1 MPVIKP
7 VSDLRNYGKVLDK
20 VSPGSPVYLT
30 RNGEGIYSI
39 HSIEDDDKYEKA
51 NAMVELLSELNKGIR
66 SGEDEDLLTDDEVSE
81 HFRIRREKYLKE
93 HAIEQ

>member
-1 MPVIKP
+1 
-7 VSDLRNYGKVLDK
+7 
-20 VSPGSPVYLT
+20 
-30 RNGEGIYSI
+30 
-39 HSIEDDDKYEKA
+39 
-51 NAMVELLSELNKGIR
+51 MVELLSELNKGIR